1 MSLSAASSLL
11 GKTRPADLTQVSA
24 LTTLPPQLWG
34 VQKAVYGDSTLQ
46 AGMPSYSALTA
57 TLKQHLTSQHSDPI
71 THPPLP
77 CHDLRVA
84 WPLKLGHA
92 SRTLVVIRTLA
103 DHGTARACMLP
114 TDAAIRV
121 SRWAE
126 RKRCSREV
134 GRDRQS
140 PARGASQASS
150 MLAGRSADLAG
161 SEDQQVRRR
170 VGTIRRDFVVCR
182 EYA

>member
-11 GKTRPADLTQVSA
+11 GKTRPADLTQVSHA
-24 LTTLPPQLWG
+24 VPSRYHAALWG

-77 CHDLRVA
+77 CHTLRVA

-92 SRTLVVIRTLA
+92 SRRRVRIRMLA
-103 DHGTARACMLP
+103 DN
-114 TDAAIRV
+114 V
-121 SRWAE
+121 SRLHA
-126 RKRCSREV
+126 
-134 GRDRQS
+134 
-140 PARGASQASS
+140 
-150 MLAGRSADLAG
+150 AD
-161 SEDQQVRRR
+161 
-170 VGTIRRDFVVCR
+170 
-182 EYA
+182 